1 MNWGWAK
8 DFLAEYF
15 ENPEDLK
22 HTNLNLNLCFVVL
35 LIKTLTAVICKR
47 PLKFNCWMLKRF
59 FSCLNNLNR
68 LFIRV

>member
-22 HTNLNLNLCFVVL
+22 HTNLNLNLCFAEESILKGL
-35 LIKTLTAVICKR
+35 LLKVFSVCSNQSLTFR
-47 PLKFNCWMLKRF
+47 EPLLEHKKM
-59 FSCLNNLNR
+59 
-68 LFIRV
+68 